1 MELSWRAHFSKI
13 GWSPMRSNFEMLYFP
28 ETLEAFEINSKNI
41 NFEVKV
47 YYENRDDYI
56 EGIEGNLIGT
66 VGESKAIHAISV
78 KCKNTEKS
86 IYYRCCFEHIGWSY
100 FCKDGAICGFFYEMK
115 SAIHGIQIFLSDDNE
130 LEDNTKIANEYL
142 DNYMCISEN
151 LFINNKYKM
160 LMHLTKNYRD
170 ETQAKIKKVANGIIL
185 PLKVMKEVKVR
196 NAAYLGGVVDC
207 NGKFIAGHERKER
220 KNVNLS
226 CLAGYEISEYKRIHE
241 RVIYGGI
248 LFGFFGHLL
257 TESMARLWYTFDKNY
272 KIAMLLA
279 PNAGNVNM
287 EILGLLGI
295 KDRILIVQEPTQFD
309 EVIVPDQ
316 SLRLHTDFKIEHK
329 VPYDRIID
337 KVPKMNYDKI
347 YLTRSH
353 LKKSDGINEE
363 YFEKFFR
370 KRGYV
375 VIAPEEYSLEEQ
387 VGMLNSAKDV
397 ICTMGTLSHLCL
409 FCKEGTN
416 LTILRRY
423 DNSMLLPQTLINQ
436 LKNLNVYYVDATYN
450 FLPTQHSGGV
460 FLYGPTKYFRNYL
473 DKRNFEY
480 DEEELFFDLK
490 EYAYEYIVKWR
501 TNYLNVKNFNEIAD
515 RDMVDVIN
523 SISRAL
529 GEPEISRK
537 KYISK
542 LK

>member
-1 MELSWRAHFSKI
+1 M
-13 GWSPMRSNFEMLYFP
+13 
-28 ETLEAFEINSKNI
+28 
-41 NFEVKV
+41 
-47 YYENRDDYI
+47 
-56 EGIEGNLIGT
+56 
-66 VGESKAIHAISV
+66 
-78 KCKNTEKS
+78 
-86 IYYRCCFEHIGWSY
+86 
-100 FCKDGAICGFFYEMK
+100 
-115 SAIHGIQIFLSDDNE
+115 
-130 LEDNTKIANEYL
+130 
-142 DNYMCISEN
+142 
-151 LFINNKYKM
+151 
-160 LMHLTKNYRD
+160 
-170 ETQAKIKKVANGIIL
+170 
-185 PLKVMKEVKVR
+185 
-196 NAAYLGGVVDC
+196 
-207 NGKFIAGHERKER
+207 
-220 KNVNLS
+220 
-226 CLAGYEISEYKRIHE
+226 
-241 RVIYGGI
+241 
-248 LFGFFGHLL
+248 
-257 TESMARLWYTFDKNY
+257 
-272 KIAMLLA
+272 
-279 PNAGNVNM
+279 
-287 EILGLLGI
+287 
-295 KDRILIVQEPTQFD
+295 
-309 EVIVPDQ
+309 
-316 SLRLHTDFKIEHK
+316 HTDFKIEHK